1 VSVNME
7 SKDPLAIIGIQ
18 VENFQRVELVRLH
31 LQPTGL
37 IVITGRNGQ
46 GKSSLLNAIADALG
60 AKSKD
65 PVSQVTEPVRE
76 GTKASNTRLELAP
89 VDRPGEVEFIVT
101 RKRTRAGGSYLKI
114 TNAKG
119 AEFSRP
125 QEMIDRLWGS
135 IGAIDPLDFVRIK
148 PAEQVTTLLK
158 LVEYPDVTA
167 DLARLDIAPGEGE
180 NLLDAL
186 AAARKSTFEYR
197 TQVNRDVDRLGKAR
211 GEMHLPQ
218 GHASMKPVDVAALLA
233 GQKELLAA
241 QQARQA
247 KFGEAE
253 RAEAASA
260 NADKLVIDQSFRV
273 TELEQKLAEA
283 RTLSTSYQLKTQSA
297 MDNAA
302 AIQFA
307 AEALP
312 DPAADLAKLGEE
324 LQQSETINSQCR
336 LVERA
341 REMDK
346 QVATATSESTELTT
360 KLQNIEALKEK
371 VLAGSKS
378 PITGLSYDPEAGC
391 VTFQGRPLAQ
401 CAMSEKVKV
410 GLAILLAQTPR
421 LRFVRMPETMI
432 DGLDEDNL
440 KWLDIF
446 LREHKLQVIAE
457 RVLRAGESGLIIEEG
472 KLDDDTNPTD

>member
-1 VSVNME
+1 VSE
-7 SKDPLAIIGIQ
+7 ETKELLAVVGVQ

-31 LQPTGL
+31 LSPTGL
-37 IVITGRNGQ
+37 TVITGKNGA
-46 GKSSLLNAIADALG
+46 GKSSLLTAITDALG

-65 PVSQVTEPVRE
+65 PTAQVTDPVRE
-76 GTKASNTRLELAP
+76 GTKASSARLELAP

-125 QEMIDRLWGS
+125 QEMLDRLWGHV
-135 IGAIDPLDFVRIK
+135 GAADPLDPIRLK
-148 PAEQVTTLLK
+148 PTDQVTTLLK
-158 LVEYPDVTA
+158 LVEYPDVSA
-167 DLARLDIAPGEGE
+167 DLAGLEIAPGEGE

-218 GHASMKPVDVAALLA
+218 GHASLKPVDVADLLARQKALLA
-233 GQKELLAA
+233 N

-247 KFGEAE
+247 KFTEVARAKSTTVELDGTASRYADRMAE
-253 RAEAASA
+253 LKKQLLVAEVSWKVAVANAKASA
-260 NADKLVIDQSFRV
+260 D
-273 TELEQKLAEA
+273 
-283 RTLSTSYQLKTQSA
+283 SA
-297 MDNAA
+297 SAL
-302 AIQFA
+302 QFA
-307 AEALP
+307 AEAMP

-324 LQQSETINSQCR
+324 LQQSETINSQYR

-341 REMDK
+341 KEMDK
-346 QVATATSESTELTT
+346 QAATATAESEELTT
-360 KLQNIEALKEK
+360 KIQNIDALKEK

-378 PITGLSYDPEAGC
+378 PIAGLSYDPEAGC
-391 VTFQGRPLAQ
+391 VTFNGQPLTQ
-401 CAMSEKVKV
+401 CAMSEKIKV
-410 GLAILLAQTPR
+410 GLSILLAQNPR

-440 KWLDIF
+440 KWLDDF
-446 LREHKLQVIAE
+446 LRKHKLQVIAE

-472 KLDDDTNPTD
+472 KLDDAE